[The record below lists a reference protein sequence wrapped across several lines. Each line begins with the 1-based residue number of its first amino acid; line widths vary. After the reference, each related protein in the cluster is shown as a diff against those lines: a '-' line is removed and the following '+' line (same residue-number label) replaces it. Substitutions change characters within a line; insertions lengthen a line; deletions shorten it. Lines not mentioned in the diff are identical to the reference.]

1 MTTARPSSLAMSAF
15 LLVAAA
21 LVAVA
26 AAPILHIAVLVVA

>member
-1 MTTARPSSLAMSAF
+1 MTAARPSSLTMSAF

-26 AAPILHIAVLVVA
+26 VTPILHIAVLVIA